1 MIRGSF
7 DAPFSGNTVHIMK
20 RFALVL
26 ILLLAAGVF
35 AATVLADTPPPTTT
49 TITTTTTTTTPAV
62 VPAGVTLAGVQIGG
76 LASDVATA
84 AVLEAF
90 EQPVILRFDKTTI
103 SVSPN
108 LLGVTVPADAAVA
121 KAMTVVPDTTLALRA
136 GVDKQLVRSF
146 IGKLAN
152 RFNREPVSS
161 TLLLRNSKPF
171 VTTPVIGRTIFQSA
185 AIAALTDE
193 LVHAT
198 RSTIVLS
205 AKLKQPKVTP
215 ATIGPVIVIRRG
227 SNLLTL
233 YNGMKVVRKFG
244 VATGQ
249 AVYPT
254 PLGRFQIVVMWKN
267 PWWYPPASPWAQGE
281 KPVPPG
287 PGNPLGTR
295 WMGLSAPG
303 VGIHGTP
310 EDGSIGYSLSHGCI
324 RMHIPQAEWL
334 FKHVVVGT
342 PVFIVAA

>member
-1 MIRGSF
+1 
-7 DAPFSGNTVHIMK
+7 MK

-49 TITTTTTTTTPAV
+49 TTTTATTTTTTPGV
-62 VPAGVTLAGVQIGG
+62 VPTGVTLAGVQIGG
-76 LASDVATA
+76 LAPGVATA
-84 AVLEAF
+84 AVLQAF
-90 EQPVILRFDKTTI
+90 EQPAILRFEKTTI

-121 KAMTVVPDTTLALRA
+121 KAMTVAPDTTLALRA
-136 GVDKQLVRSF
+136 SVDKQLVRSF
-146 IGKLAN
+146 IAKLAD
-152 RFNREPVSS
+152 RFNRTPVSS
-161 TLLLRNSKPF
+161 RLLLRNSKPL
-171 VTTPVIGRTIFQSA
+171 VTVPVIGRTLDQSA
-185 AIAALTDE
+185 AIAALTDD

-198 RSTIVLS
+198 RSTIVVRANLE
-205 AKLKQPKVTP
+205 QPKVTP

-227 SNLLTL
+227 SNVLTL

-254 PLGRFQIVVMWKN
+254 PLGRFQIVVKWKN
-267 PWWYPPASPWAQGE
+267 PWWYPPSSPWAQGE

-295 WMGLSAPG
+295 WMGLSSPG

-310 EDGSIGYSLSHGCI
+310 QDGSIGYSLSHGCI

-334 FKHVVVGT
+334 FDHVEVGT
-342 PVFIVAA
+342 PVFIVST

>member
-1 MIRGSF
+1 
-7 DAPFSGNTVHIMK
+7 MK

-26 ILLLAAGVF
+26 ILLLAAGIF

-49 TITTTTTTTTPAV
+49 TTTPTTTTTTTTTPAV

-76 LASDVATA
+76 LAPDVATA

-146 IGKLAN
+146 IGKLAD

-161 TLLLRNSKPF
+161 RLFLRNSKPF
-171 VTTPVIGRTIFQSA
+171 VTTPVIGRTIFQSV

-310 EDGSIGYSLSHGCI
+310 QDGSIGYSLSHGCI

-334 FKHVVVGT
+334 FEHVKVGT